1 MNNLNFIVDK
11 FSVISNFLTDKKHIL
26 YRGDFMID
34 LNSTIAYVIG
44 IVLVALI
51 FFILTKPFKWILKTV
66 LNGLLGGIMLIIIN
80 SIGAE
85 IGLMIPINPLNAL
98 LVGIL
103 GFPGVLLLVLIGLI
117 L

>member
-1 MNNLNFIVDK
+1 MNNFGMFMDK
-11 FSVISNFLTDKKHIL
+11 LSGTSDFFKVGKHIFSM
-26 YRGDFMID
+26 GDFMID
-34 LNSTIAYVIG
+34 SNSAIAYVVG
-44 IVLVALI
+44 IVIVALI
-51 FFILTKPFKWILKTV
+51 FFLLTKPLKWILKTV
-66 LNGLLGGIMLIIIN
+66 FNGLLGGIMLIIIN
-80 SIGAE
+80 SIGSS

>member
-1 MNNLNFIVDK
+1 MNNFEMIMDK
-11 FSVISNFLTDKKHIL
+11 LSGTSDFFKAGKHIFSM
-26 YRGDFMID
+26 GDFMID
-34 LNSTIAYVIG
+34 SNSAIAYVVG
-44 IVLVALI
+44 IVIVALI
-51 FFILTKPFKWILKTV
+51 FFLLTKPLKWILKTV
-66 LNGLLGGIMLIIIN
+66 FNGLLGGIMLIIIN
-80 SIGAE
+80 SIGSS

>member
-1 MNNLNFIVDK
+1 
-11 FSVISNFLTDKKHIL
+11 
-26 YRGDFMID
+26 MID
-34 LNSTIAYVIG
+34 SNSAVAYVVG
-44 IVLVALI
+44 IVIVALI
-51 FFILTKPFKWILKTV
+51 FFLLTKPLKWILKTV
-66 LNGLLGGIMLIIIN
+66 FNGLLGGIMLIIIN
-80 SIGAE
+80 SIGSS

>member
-1 MNNLNFIVDK
+1 M
-11 FSVISNFLTDKKHIL
+11 
-26 YRGDFMID
+26 GDFMID
-34 LNSTIAYVIG
+34 SNSAIAYIVG

-51 FFILTKPFKWILKTV
+51 FFILTKPLKWILKTV
-66 LNGLLGGIMLIIIN
+66 FNGLLGGIMLLIIN
-80 SIGAE
+80 SIGSE

>member
-1 MNNLNFIVDK
+1 MIADK
-11 FSVISNFLTDKKHIL
+11 FYEIGDFFKGSKHIFSM
-26 YRGDFMID
+26 GDFMID
-34 LNSTIAYVIG
+34 SNSAIAYIIG
-44 IVLVALI
+44 IVLVALV
-51 FFILTKPFKWILKTV
+51 FFILTKPLKWILKTV
-66 LNGLLGGIMLIIIN
+66 FNGLLGGVMLLIIN
-80 SIGAE
+80 SIGAS

>member
-1 MNNLNFIVDK
+1 MNNFQGIMDK
-11 FSVISNFLTDKKHIL
+11 FSLLSNFLKDKEHIL
-26 YRGDFMID
+26 YRGAFMID
-34 LNSTIAYVIG
+34 SNSAIAYVVG
-44 IVLVALI
+44 IVIVALI
-51 FFILTKPFKWILKTV
+51 FFLLTKPFKWILKTI

-80 SIGAE
+80 SIGSS

>member
-1 MNNLNFIVDK
+1 MEI
-11 FSVISNFLTDKKHIL
+11 
-26 YRGDFMID
+26 FMID
-34 LNSTIAYVIG
+34 SNSAVAYVVG
-44 IVLVALI
+44 IVIVALI
-51 FFILTKPFKWILKTV
+51 FFLLTKPLKWILKTV
-66 LNGLLGGIMLIIIN
+66 FNGLLGGIMLIIIN
-80 SIGAE
+80 SIGSS